1 FGKYD
6 LDLKSP
12 DEPGGYIFPDQEEAL
27 KSSLRDWER
36 LSKTAFEQDDWEAWM
51 KFIAGAAWW
60 WGYALV
66 WSKQVHF
73 DNQNWVE
80 DSQLLRTGGAGSKA
94 WCAGKKFRNPLAK

>member
-1 FGKYD
+1 MAASEFFRFGKYD

-51 KFIAGAAWW
+51 KFIAGA
-60 WGYALV
+60 GIQALG
-66 WSKQVHF
+66 
-73 DNQNWVE
+73 DDLEEAN
-80 DSQLLRTGGAGSKA
+80 G
-94 WCAGKKFRNPLAK
+94 